1 VYKKLF
7 AEPRFRAKTLRIF
20 FGVLLALGVLAVVRG
35 FVTSDGL
42 RGVGNG
48 VVAILAS
55 LVILFVVVPWDL
67 RRDLRRD
74 K

>member
-1 VYKKLF
+1 VYKKLLT
-7 AEPRFRAKTLRIF
+7 EPRFRAKTLRIF
-20 FGVLLALGVLAVVRG
+20 FAILLALGVLAVVRG

-48 VVAILAS
+48 AVAIVVS
-55 LVILFVVVPWDL
+55 LVILFLVVPWDL
-67 RRDLRRD
+67 RRGEPDD